1 MSWLT
6 LLSVLANLVKRLL
19 GRLDEYETKQ
29 KQSEREQRRD
39 DIRTKPAES
48 FSDMFG
54 KPSNEQLRSSTIER
68 QADEVV
74 RTNLSALTVD
84 NESVGHPINSFK
96 IIGIPGANQ
105 PFFCAYNKSLKYRL
119 ILHFLLF

>member
-6 LLSVLANLVKRLL
+6 LLSALANLAKQLL
-19 GRLDEYETKQ
+19 GRIDEYEIKQ

-39 DIRTKPAES
+39 DIRDKPAES

-54 KPSNEQLRSSTIER
+54 EPSNEQLRCSTIEQ

-74 RTNLSALTVD
+74 RTNLPTLTVD
-84 NESVGHPINSFK
+84 KDGKRSSNHN
-96 IIGIPGANQ
+96 
-105 PFFCAYNKSLKYRL
+105 
-119 ILHFLLF
+119 